1 MADKGE
7 KTMTIEQLPP
17 DNLIEQAQICRQE
30 LQQVLAKKLRSLKTA
45 PEGRLRVAQAHEGRK
60 LQYYHVTS
68 RGDTK
73 GTYIPHTQLQLAKR
87 LAQKQYD
94 QKLIKYL
101 RREVAA
107 LDQLLAAA
115 DPKIQS
121 LYDTQC
127 RARRL
132 LLTPVTLP
140 DEQYAELWKK
150 EDWLGLPF
158 APDAEFYLTS
168 RKEKVR
174 SKSECIIADALARNN
189 IPYRYE
195 FPLKLKNGDTCHPD
209 FLCLN
214 LRTRQEFIWEHFGMM
229 DSPDYVERTLKKLI
243 IFGENKIFPGKNLII
258 TMESKK
264 NRLKTEQVE
273 SLINEFL
280 K

>member
-1 MADKGE
+1 
-7 KTMTIEQLPP
+7 MTIEQLPP
-17 DNLIEQAQICRQE
+17 DNLIEQAQIHRQE
-30 LQQVLAKKLRSLKTA
+30 LHLLLAKKLRAIKNA
-45 PEGRLRVAQAHEGRK
+45 PEGNLRVVQAHEGRK
-60 LQYYHVTS
+60 LQYYQVTS

-73 GTYIPHTQLQLAKR
+73 GSYIPYPQLQLAKR

-94 QKLIKYL
+94 QKLIKLL
-101 RREVAA
+101 RRKLAA
-107 LDQLLAAA
+107 LDHFLAAT
-115 DPKIQS
+115 DPKIQTI
-121 LYDTQC
+121 YDTQC

-132 LLTPVTLP
+132 LITPVTLP
-140 DEQYAELWKK
+140 DDQFAELWQKVEWK
-150 EDWLGLPF
+150 GHPF
-158 APDAEFYLTS
+158 APDADVYTTS
-168 RKEKVR
+168 KHEKVR
-174 SKSECIIADALARNN
+174 SKSECIIADALARNG

-195 FPLKLKNGDTCHPD
+195 FPLKLKNDELYHPD

-229 DSPDYVERTLKKLI
+229 DSPDYLERTIKKLNT
-243 IFGENKIFPGKNLII
+243 FAENKIFPGKNLII

>member
-1 MADKGE
+1 
-7 KTMTIEQLPP
+7 MTLEQLHP
-17 DNLIEQAQICRQE
+17 DTLTEELQIRRQE

-45 PEGRLRVAQAHEGRK
+45 PEGRLRVVQAHEGRK
-60 LQYYHVTS
+60 LQYYQVTS

-73 GTYIPHTQLQLAKR
+73 GSYIPHSQLELAKR

-132 LLTPVTLP
+132 LITPVTLP
-140 DEQYAELWKK
+140 DDQFAELWQKVEWK
-150 EDWLGLPF
+150 GHPF
-158 APDAEFYLTS
+158 APDADVYTTS
-168 RKEKVR
+168 KHEKVR

-195 FPLKLKNGDTCHPD
+195 FPLKLKNGDICHPD

-229 DSPDYVERTLKKLI
+229 DSPDYLERTIKKLNT
-243 IFGENKIFPGKNLII
+243 FAENKIFPGKNLII

>member
-1 MADKGE
+1 
-7 KTMTIEQLPP
+7 MTLEQLHP
-17 DNLIEQAQICRQE
+17 DTFTEELQIRRQE

-150 EDWLGLPF
+150 EAWLGLPF

-168 RKEKVR
+168 KKEKVR
-174 SKSECIIADALARNN
+174 SKSEVIIADALARNG

-195 FPLKLKNGDTCHPD
+195 FPLKLKNDELYHPD

-214 LRTRQEFIWEHFGMM
+214 LRTRHEFIWEHFGMM
-229 DSPDYVERTLKKLI
+229 DSPDYLERTIKKLNT
-243 IFGENKIFPGKNLII
+243 FAENKIFPGKNLII
-258 TMESKK
+258 TMESVK
-264 NRLKTEQVE
+264 NKLKTQQVE